1 MILHSPVDPSR
12 RPAATPAAAILALAL
27 TGCAATGPTPPASPP
42 AATRNAD
49 RAPSPD
55 LVELDRLIAREPI
68 PARDRRAIPKP
79 ASLERAWPAPKP
91 GSTGA
96 AEPLEA
102 ALDALIASS
111 PRLAPAPTPDTEPA
125 SLDASRAYVRGRL
138 LLAEGDAR
146 QAAESLARAAEL
158 EPSSIAAWRALA
170 DARDAANDRPGAIAA
185 LERAVELGSRRP
197 ADLWTLAAA
206 RRDAGRIDSSAAL
219 LAAAL
224 RDGGPISDPGL
235 WHLLRADLGRDLL
248 ELGFLEAARTVLL
261 DGLFLPDRFTSRTG
275 FAPQLLALQSG
286 LSSRLALVGDALA
299 DAERFDE
306 AIVFYRELLPR
317 PDAPAHLALHR
328 LVWAQLAAGRPAAAA
343 ATLASMD
350 DLPQFRLDE
359 RLVDT
364 ASMLRTHPRQATLFA
379 RTIRTETASLTE
391 QGWRTRVRAASL
403 PGSPRAEIDAL
414 AEWLAI
420 APEDAP
426 TILRVVTLALANT
439 PDAAPDAGI
448 TTLVDLAERLPA
460 TARPIAASLAAIPPS
475 RTEILRA
482 LEADPRPTARALLAR
497 LALSDGDPHA
507 ASLILEG
514 FTPPQGDPW
523 SLELLIETAAAL
535 GQWERAESLAPGFDR
550 PGSLDTLL
558 ARAESLVMR
567 HRATP
572 ALDLLTRALNERD
585 LSDAERHRLLR
596 YRGLMARRFG
606 KPDLDLASW
615 RALRELDPD
624 DPQALE
630 ALAAAL
636 AMDPQTVAA
645 PERAQLFQT
654 AQQRH
659 PFAPSIRQ
667 LRARELARLG
677 RTDEAEA
684 LARELALERPWEPGP
699 INLLVTLW
707 TAPGDASARA
717 AAARRGLTWIGARL
731 DAFPESIHLL
741 TAAVELHLVLEE
753 PMFAEALVVGARE
766 RHDRDDLRR
775 LHERILAA
783 QPGRSDELAALRA
796 ERLRTPATAVGG
808 ALESAAFAAEDSR
821 HPEAARIVLDAI
833 PAEAELTEAQRGI
846 YGRLAAAVAGHAG
859 NAPADDLIGPA
870 LDLLDNAIGRGIE
883 LQPVLYRVRIGL
895 LAETPGASADRYA
908 EAFADAAEQ
917 SVATQLRLP
926 IIRSLVQQQ
935 RTPEALGIMPAIM
948 RIGPAP
954 TTDDYLAWMQ
964 LVGVAGDAEA
974 ARALIESIPDS
985 DRIALLLHQ
994 AFGTAIPIPADD
1006 AGRRAELAYRLSGLV
1021 SREGREDA
1029 SDSVLRLALAY
1040 RPDHPWA
1047 CNDLGYRL
1055 AERGKNLDEASRLLE
1070 IAHAA
1075 EPDSPNVLDSLGW
1088 VRYRLG
1094 ILQDESGASAGTGR
1108 EGAVSLLRRAVGL
1121 AGNDATPTIRS
1132 HLGDALWRVGSVE
1145 EAMDQ
1150 WLRAEEV
1157 LRARVERVMGQP
1169 GIPEAARGRV
1179 LDDLHQIRSR
1189 ISSVRTGLEPPVAP
1203 IRGEPE
1209 EGPNGSEVS
1218 PGG

>member
-1 MILHSPVDPSR
+1 MILQSPADASR
-12 RPAATPAAAILALAL
+12 RAALSAAALLTLALSGCAGTPPTAPASSPAA
-27 TGCAATGPTPPASPP
+27 
-42 AATRNAD
+42 RDAD
-49 RAPSPD
+49 RAASPD
-55 LVELDRLIAREPI
+55 LDELDRLIAREPI
-68 PARDRRAIPKP
+68 PARDRRALPKP
-79 ASLERAWPAPKP
+79 ASLERAWLAPEP
-91 GSTGA
+91 TATGA
-96 AEPLEA
+96 NEPLEA
-102 ALDALIASS
+102 TLDALIASS
-111 PRLAPAPTPDTEPA
+111 PRLAAEPTPGTEPA
-125 SLDASRAYVRGRL
+125 SLEASRAYVRGRL
-138 LLAEGDAR
+138 LLADGDDR
-146 QAAESLARAAEL
+146 QAAETLARAAEL
-158 EPSSIAAWRALA
+158 EPASIAAWRALA
-170 DARDAANDRPGAIAA
+170 DARDAAGDRPGAIAA

-197 ADLWTLAAA
+197 ADLWTLADA

-219 LAAAL
+219 LASAL

-235 WHLLRADLGRDLL
+235 WHLVRADLGRDLL
-248 ELGFLEAARTVLL
+248 ELGFLDAARTVLL
-261 DGLFLPDRFTSRTG
+261 QGLFLPERFNSRTSFG
-275 FAPQLLALQSG
+275 PQLLALQSG
-286 LSSRLALVGDALA
+286 LSSRLALAGDALA
-299 DAERFDE
+299 DAERFDD
-306 AIVFYRELLPR
+306 AIAFYGELLPR

-328 LVWAQLAAGRPAAAA
+328 LVWAQLSGGRPAAAA
-343 ATLASMD
+343 ATLASIEE
-350 DLPQFRLDE
+350 LPQFRLDE
-359 RLVDT
+359 RLIE
-364 ASMLRTHPRQATLFA
+364 AAAMLRANPREATLFA
-379 RTIRTETASLTE
+379 RTIPDETASLTE
-391 QGWRTRVRAASL
+391 QGWRTRLRAASL
-403 PGSPRAEIDAL
+403 PGSPGAEIDAL

-426 TILRVVTLALANT
+426 TILRVVTLALAD
-439 PDAAPDAGI
+439 PAGLDAGI
-448 TTLVDLAERLPA
+448 ATLVGLAERLPA

-475 RTEILRA
+475 RAEVLRA
-482 LEADPRPTARALLAR
+482 LEADARPTARALRAR
-497 LALSDGDPHA
+497 LALSDGDPHE
-507 ASLILEG
+507 ASRLLES

-523 SLELLIETAAAL
+523 TLELLVETAAAL
-535 GQWERAESLAPGFDR
+535 GQWERAESLARGFDR

-572 ALDLLTRALNERD
+572 ALDLLSRALNEPD

-606 KPDLDLASW
+606 KRDLDLASW

-630 ALAAAL
+630 ALAAVL
-636 AMDPQTVAA
+636 AMDPETVAA
-645 PERAQLFQT
+645 PERAELFQT

-659 PFAPSIRQ
+659 PFLPSIRQ

-684 LARELALERPWEPGP
+684 LARELALERPWESGP
-699 INLLVTLW
+699 INLLVSLW
-707 TAPGDASARA
+707 TGPGDASART
-717 AAARRGLTWIGARL
+717 AAARRGLTWIGTRL
-731 DAFPESIHLL
+731 DTFPESIHLL
-741 TAAVELHLVLEE
+741 TAAVELHLVLGE
-753 PMFAEALVVGARE
+753 PMFAEALVVGARS

-775 LHERILAA
+775 LHERVLAA

-796 ERLRTPATAVGG
+796 ERLATPATAVGG
-808 ALESAAFAAEDSR
+808 ALESSAFAAEDAR
-821 HPEAARIVLDAI
+821 HAEAAQIALASI

-846 YGRLAAAVAGHAG
+846 YGRLAAAVAGQAA

-870 LDLLDNAIGRGIE
+870 LDLLDDAIRRGIE

-895 LAETPGASADRYA
+895 LAETPDASADRYA

-917 SVATQLRLP
+917 GVATQLRLP

-935 RTPEALGIMPAIM
+935 RTPDALRIMPAIM
-948 RIGPAP
+948 SIGPAP
-954 TTDDYLAWMQ
+954 STDDYLVWMQ
-964 LVGVAGDAEA
+964 LVGSAGDGDA
-974 ARALIESIPDS
+974 ARALIESVPDS

-994 AFGTAIPIPADD
+994 AFGTAIPVPADD

-1021 SREGREDA
+1021 SREGRDDA
-1029 SDSVLRLALAY
+1029 ADSVLRLSLEY

-1055 AERGKNLDEASRLLE
+1055 AERGVDLEEASRLLE

-1108 EGAVSLLRRAVGL
+1108 EGAVSLLRRAVQI
-1121 AGNDATPTIRS
+1121 AGDNASPTIRS
-1132 HLGDALWRVGSVE
+1132 HLGDALWRIGSVE

-1157 LRARVERVMGQP
+1157 LRARVEQVMGQP
-1169 GIPEAARGRV
+1169 GIPEAVRGRV

-1203 IRGEPE
+1203 IRGEPDPSPT
-1209 EGPNGSEVS
+1209 GREVS